1 MIEKE
6 KIKLAE
12 KCLMDNGIEANEV
25 ETVLQAI
32 GYILIDEELYPEGDK
47 VPDMKIWK
55 VPVCWQA
62 CGHYFVRAK
71 SFEDAAKYIEKAKD
85 IPLPADADFIDSTF
99 KVDYEGKGIHN
110 NEDYGTVD
118 PIDTT
123 TIYTATSGL

>member
-1 MIEKE
+1 MQSY
-6 KIKLAE
+6 AE
-12 KCLMDNGIEANEV
+12 KNRRFITDLKDRVSSA
-25 ETVLQAI
+25 
-32 GYILIDEELYPEGDK
+32 YIQ
-47 VPDMKIWK
+47 KIWK
-55 VPVCWQA
+55 VPVSWQA

-99 KVDYEGKGIHN
+99 EVDYEGKGIHN
-110 NEDYGTVD
+110 DEDGTVD

>member
-1 MIEKE
+1 MS
-6 KIKLAE
+6 
-12 KCLMDNGIEANEV
+12 
-25 ETVLQAI
+25 
-32 GYILIDEELYPEGDK
+32 
-47 VPDMKIWK
+47 
-55 VPVCWQA
+55 WQA

-99 KVDYEGKGIHN
+99 EVDYEGKGIHN
-110 NEDYGTVD
+110 DEDGTVD